1 MCSLLLTSQFFFI
14 WTKYKEVFFLNSA
27 LAGSIRGYYCNCT
40 HNFGK
45 IICTEYLDLLIPYFS
60 TLKLILKSLVLHYFL
75 EKPRLYVT
83 TDIRCIGNVPIW
95 MNILEWDIK
104 QHTIN
109 QSRFLKQLC
118 QYVLRVKWLTVKMY
132 LLLNILQIEVHVPLG
147 YYDQLD
153 LQNFEA

>member
-1 MCSLLLTSQFFFI
+1 MACIKFAGKTNTITRPKLVEKQRVGLPSWLRDSIITFKIEGKWVNNVLTFQKRKVSVQLVIFVNLLFDQNI
-14 WTKYKEVFFLNSA
+14 KRFFLNSA

-83 TDIRCIGNVPIW
+83 TDIRCIGNVPI
-95 MNILEWDIK
+95 
-104 QHTIN
+104 
-109 QSRFLKQLC
+109 
-118 QYVLRVKWLTVKMY
+118 
-132 LLLNILQIEVHVPLG
+132 
-147 YYDQLD
+147 
-153 LQNFEA
+153 